1 MLDKTE
7 KIFSNN
13 KDLNLSQPLPKDEI
27 FMTNVIQ
34 IPHHINKNLL
44 EEGSSENEE
53 EPDPS
58 AIHDVS
64 SDSSQNSKE
73 KENEVKEIDSIFD
86 FENIVSPKEEEVGDF
101 TIISGFTI
109 ESLNGKNKKKKNKI
123 APKKELQKEEEFEI
137 EEEEEDSDDNSKSWD
152 LLKILVLT
160 KSKKTKELMGNF
172 KHFLSSMI
180 YNYKPFNDKL
190 TKITAKYPINLF
202 DSQTNYLIDINNSLF
217 CFLYMSYRSGF
228 FNMKY
233 LGIGDCTSDSGWGCM
248 LRCCQMMLS
257 RGLAKIRLKEYF
269 KNNENSK
276 NIIFDIQKNVITKIK
291 QELLGL
297 FFDGKINYNQIRSNL
312 YLAHF
317 FQLYQELADIKG
329 VDTNIYEI
337 IPPYSIH
344 TLCYLGNFKGE
355 YTSDVRIIKYF
366 LNINNLLF
374 DSLNMV
380 HFENGHVKKRELIEN
395 LLFLDNKKFKFTNV
409 YKFDG
414 KEYIFEKPG
423 LVFISFRL
431 GLQNLDESYYN
442 IITLIFSKIHNNIG
456 FVSGKKNRAYYFIGS
471 NGDGRLI
478 FADPHFCQK
487 VEEKD
492 NLLSYNIPELYLLNV
507 KELSSELTIGV
518 AIFDINDFKIF
529 IEDLEYLH
537 KTYPNFIRFK

>member
-53 EPDPS
+53 EPDAS

-217 CFLYMSYRSGF
+217 CFY
-228 FNMKY
+228 
-233 LGIGDCTSDSGWGCM
+233 ICHIE
-248 LRCCQMMLS
+248 
-257 RGLAKIRLKEYF
+257 A
-269 KNNENSK
+269 
-276 NIIFDIQKNVITKIK
+276 V
-291 QELLGL
+291 
-297 FFDGKINYNQIRSNL
+297 
-312 YLAHF
+312 
-317 FQLYQELADIKG
+317 
-329 VDTNIYEI
+329 
-337 IPPYSIH
+337 
-344 TLCYLGNFKGE
+344 
-355 YTSDVRIIKYF
+355 F
-366 LNINNLLF
+366 LI
-374 DSLNMV
+374 
-380 HFENGHVKKRELIEN
+380 
-395 LLFLDNKKFKFTNV
+395 
-409 YKFDG
+409 
-414 KEYIFEKPG
+414 
-423 LVFISFRL
+423 
-431 GLQNLDESYYN
+431 
-442 IITLIFSKIHNNIG
+442 
-456 FVSGKKNRAYYFIGS
+456 
-471 NGDGRLI
+471 
-478 FADPHFCQK
+478 
-487 VEEKD
+487 
-492 NLLSYNIPELYLLNV
+492 
-507 KELSSELTIGV
+507 
-518 AIFDINDFKIF
+518 
-529 IEDLEYLH
+529 
-537 KTYPNFIRFK
+537 

>member
-1 MLDKTE
+1 MFNEEE

-13 KDLNLSQPLPKDEI
+13 KDLSLNQPLPNDEI
-27 FMTNVIQ
+27 FKTNVIQ
-34 IPHHINKNLL
+34 IPHQINKYLL
-44 EEGSSENEE
+44 EEGSSENDE
-53 EPDPS
+53 EPDAS
-58 AIHDVS
+58 AIHDIS
-64 SDSSQNSKE
+64 SDSSPNSKE

-86 FENIVSPKEEEVGDF
+86 FENIISPKEEEHGDF
-101 TIISGFTI
+101 TVISGFTI
-109 ESLNGKNKKKKNKI
+109 ESLNGKKKKKKNKI
-123 APKKELQKEEEFEI
+123 VSKKELEKEEELEI
-137 EEEEEDSDDNSKSWD
+137 EEEEEDSDDDSKSWD

-160 KSKKTKELMGNF
+160 KSKESKKLMGNF

-202 DSQTNYLIDINNSLF
+202 DSQTNYYIDINNSLF

-257 RGLAKIRLKEYF
+257 RGLAKIRLKDYF

-291 QELLGL
+291 QELIGL

-344 TLCYLGNFKGE
+344 ALCYLGNFKGE

-366 LNINNLLF
+366 LKINDLLF
-374 DSLNMV
+374 DSFNMA

-395 LLFLDNKKFKFTNV
+395 LLLLDNNKFNFSNV

-478 FADPHFCQK
+478 FVDPHFCQK
-487 VEEKD
+487 VDEKD

-507 KELSSELTIGV
+507 NELSSELTIGV

-537 KTYPNFIRFK
+537 DNYPNFIRFK